1 MKTIARLSA
10 CLALALF
17 AGCSSFHEKWS
28 AAGQPG
34 KFQNASRWEGRWVS
48 AHHKT
53 PAGTPEGGRLRCVI
67 EPLNDAR
74 ILAHFHANWL
84 AFSADY
90 SVPFDA
96 KIPRTG
102 KRGAPVEFRGTH
114 ELPKMFGG
122 VYRYDARISAERFTA
137 QYGSSYDAGI
147 FEMTRLLTTPAH
159 FH

>member
-1 MKTIARLSA
+1 MKTFVRLFA
-10 CLALALF
+10 CLALALC

-34 KFQNASRWEGRWVS
+34 KLGQASRWEGRWTS

-53 PAGTPEGGRLRCVI
+53 PAGSPAGGRLRCVI
-67 EPLNDAR
+67 EPVNDAR

-114 ELPKMFGG
+114 ALPKTFGG
-122 VYRYDARISAERFTA
+122 VYRYDARISGDRFTA
-137 QYGSSYDAGI
+137 RYASSYDAGI
-147 FEMTRLLTTPAH
+147 FEMTRLLTNAAP